1 MSEEIIE
8 KKKPDYKG
16 NPKGVG
22 RPRGAKDLKPRIT
35 ARRRLTNYL
44 PDEILTY
51 KLKILEMLEKGQA
64 RTLTQCAEIL
74 EIPAVR
80 VHGWSASD
88 KDFQEMIR
96 LVREIIADKIEA
108 EFSTH
113 ANFIPKMMLLKAYR
127 PMFKD
132 NFRLDVTNT
141 RLEEMLNELKKLN

>member
-1 MSEEIIE
+1 MNS
-8 KKKPDYKG
+8 KRPTTYKG

-22 RPRGAKDLKPRIT
+22 RPKGAKDLKPRIS
-35 ARRRLTNYL
+35 ARRRLDNYL

-80 VHGWSASD
+80 VHGWSTND

-108 EFSTH
+108 EFSVH

-132 NFRLDVTNT
+132 NFHLDVTNT